1 MYQFSHTFFKKVIS
15 CDHSDYFIIIW
26 PFKALCLG
34 KFQKANESLEISI
47 KDSFKFSY
55 SQHGRSLQTL
65 VEFLLKVERRV
76 LIEDYYSECGSL
88 RITLETQPPLKLYS
102 SLKFEKKNDEE
113 GFDDFLIIK
122 RRNSELKILIKNI
135 YDRFLHGIWNN
146 VLTHDVVKEFII
158 KFRDIKNTRDIG
170 QFYTLSPHE
179 RLSIVDKTLQ
189 PFRTLTNQ
197 EHFVNLRNIHYYE
210 IEFSTN
216 LNDIITFSNLS
227 DYIKEYWRPKKRPYL
242 YPWQCPPPSADRPPL
257 DKASATSVDPPP
269 PDKGLGS
276 TDAGPSGLASTEAG
290 PSHSASAPIT
300 TVNQLLNVTK
310 NLPNDWLDGEAEV

>member
-1 MYQFSHTFFKKVIS
+1 M
-15 CDHSDYFIIIW
+15 
-26 PFKALCLG
+26 
-34 KFQKANESLEISI
+34 
-47 KDSFKFSY
+47 
-55 SQHGRSLQTL
+55 
-65 VEFLLKVERRV
+65 
-76 LIEDYYSECGSL
+76 
-88 RITLETQPPLKLYS
+88 
-102 SLKFEKKNDEE
+102 
-113 GFDDFLIIK
+113 
-122 RRNSELKILIKNI
+122 
-135 YDRFLHGIWNN
+135 
-146 VLTHDVVKEFII
+146 THDVVKEFII

-269 PDKGLGS
+269 PDKGLAS
-276 TDAGPSGLASTEAG
+276 TDAGT
-290 PSHSASAPIT
+290 SHNARAPIT
-300 TVNQLLNVTK
+300 TTTTTINQLLNVSK